1 MIRELPVA
9 DVSYEEFGHGRAI
22 VMLHGFGVDH
32 TSMVYDMEPIFAKRE
47 GWRRIYL
54 DMPGHGGTGA
64 RDWMR
69 GSDDILK
76 VVEEFIDSVVGSQ
89 RFVVVGASYGAYI
102 ARGLVHRRSA
112 AIDGLFVYV
121 PVIVADRS
129 ERTVP
134 PRTVLVRDESFMS
147 AARSEDMVSLAELAV
162 VQGRSV
168 LDNARRL
175 QDSKTD
181 TEFLQNLKRPFSFEV
196 DKLPTTFPAPAL
208 FLMGR
213 QDHVVG
219 YRDALAIIENYPR
232 ATFVVFDR
240 AGHLLFP
247 EQPQLWPG
255 LVNEWLDRVEEWEA
269 EPTT

>member
-9 DVSYEEFGHGRAI
+9 TVSYEEFGHGRAI

-32 TSMVYDMEPIFAKRE
+32 TSMVYDMEPVFAKRE

-69 GSDDILK
+69 GSDDMLK
-76 VVEEFIDSVVGSQ
+76 VVEEFIDAVVGSQ

-112 AIDGLFVYV
+112 SIDGLFVYV

-134 PRTVLVRDESFMS
+134 PPTVLVRDESFMS
-147 AARSEDMVSLAELAV
+147 AARSEDMEWLAELAV
-162 VQGRSV
+162 VQGRSA
-168 LDNARRL
+168 LDNARML
-175 QDSKTD
+175 QASKTD
-181 TEFLQNLKRPFSFEV
+181 NEFLQKLKRRFSFDV
-196 DKLPTTFPAPAL
+196 DSLPTPFPAPAL

-219 YRDALAIIENYPR
+219 YRDAFAIIENYPR

-240 AGHLLFP
+240 AGHLLFG
-247 EQPQLWPG
+247 EQTQLWPG
-255 LVNEWLDRVEEWEA
+255 LVNEWLDRVDEWSA
-269 EPTT
+269 GAG